1 MSRGNEKE
9 TIQPGV
15 RPNPISIPRRPLPGS
30 GHQAWYI
37 KASDVSGRQ
46 DRRQGPADGNLSA
59 TPTTSWRCFS
69 SREDWRKQARPHASG
84 KRAALVVAI
93 ACACGFQLIIRW
105 PWYVRTSSDGQ
116 QGAVQWGEHAT
127 ACTSSDSRCTARCY
141 SIQGLS
147 TAFVQVKVQGAQ
159 VVWIMMASS
168 HFWWIYPLADIAL
181 PFFFSSGV
189 PDVFMHGLLLLQRMY
204 CTCTVLQQAVA
215 ASSRQQPRQKLA
227 RHSPHW
233 PAMEKSSSLQETDIQ
248 LLPTTAG

>member
-116 QGAVQWGEHAT
+116 QGRWTRHRV
-127 ACTSSDSRCTARCY
+127 Y
-141 SIQGLS
+141 
-147 TAFVQVKVQGAQ
+147 
-159 VVWIMMASS
+159 VVRQSV
-168 HFWWIYPLADIAL
+168 H
-181 PFFFSSGV
+181 
-189 PDVFMHGLLLLQRMY
+189 
-204 CTCTVLQQAVA
+204 CTVLLHPGAFYCFC
-215 ASSRQQPRQKLA
+215 SSE
-227 RHSPHW
+227 S
-233 PAMEKSSSLQETDIQ
+233 
-248 LLPTTAG
+248 AGGTGSMDHDGIITFLVNLSTNKFRDSCW